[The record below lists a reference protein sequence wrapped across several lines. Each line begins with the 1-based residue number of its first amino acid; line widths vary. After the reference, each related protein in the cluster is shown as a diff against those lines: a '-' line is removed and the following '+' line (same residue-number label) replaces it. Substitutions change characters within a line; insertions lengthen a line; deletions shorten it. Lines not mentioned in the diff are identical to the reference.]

1 MKIFGIPI
9 SVDVSFFMIVGVL
22 GLNRLTDVA
31 SFVQWIVVVFVSVV
45 IHELGHALAGRLFGL
60 TPQIH
65 LYLMGGLTS
74 WSATREIGP
83 ARRIAISL
91 AGPFAGFAVGA
102 IAIAAYLAAGGTID
116 LRQFPPSVPQPLG
129 DILWVNF
136 AWGILNLLPILPLDG
151 GNVVRSTIELIT
163 RRSGDRPAQALSV
176 VVAALIAV
184 LALRLGQFWS
194 AFLAI
199 WFGYSNVTALMER
212 SRERE
217 DTAVLADLDAAWR
230 EVEEGRGAD
239 AVDAIERVQRAAR
252 SQSAKRRASEAL
264 VYAHL
269 QARDAERAT
278 KAFGAYVALH
288 GTHPYLEGAIALERG
303 DAERAVAVLEPLFDE
318 LPVARVGRELC
329 RAYVRTGRDQKA
341 LALCTNPATS
351 EFAGE
356 LYTTVCEEAYRAGR
370 FALSAEAGA
379 EAVSRTGDPM
389 TAYNVACALAC
400 DGRDDEALAWLDR
413 AVGLG
418 FRDLALIRDDADL
431 DAVRSRDELR
441 RIVAK
446 LETIEGGETRSDPA
460 DSQVS

>member
-22 GLNRLTDVA
+22 GMNRLTDVA

-65 LYLMGGLTS
+65 LYGMGGLTS

-102 IAIAAYLAAGGTID
+102 IAIVGYLATGGVLD
-116 LRQFPPSVPQPLG
+116 PRLLPPLLSL
-129 DILWVNF
+129 ILWVNI

-163 RRSGDRPAQALSV
+163 RRPGDRPAQVLSV
-176 VVAALIAV
+176 VVAALVAV
-184 LALRLGQFWS
+184 LALRFGQIWS

-212 SRERE
+212 SRESE
-217 DTAVLADLDAAWR
+217 DATVLADLDAAWR

-239 AVDAIERVQRAAR
+239 AVEAIERVQRAAR
-252 SQSAKRRASEAL
+252 SKSAKRRAAEAL

-269 QARDAERAT
+269 QSRDAERAT
-278 KAFGAYVALH
+278 KAFGTYVALY
-288 GTHPYLEGAIALERG
+288 GAHPYLEGAIALERG
-303 DAERAVAVLEPLFDE
+303 DAERAMIVLEPLFNE
-318 LPVARVGRELC
+318 VPVARVGRELC

-341 LALCTNPATS
+341 LALCTNPSTTA
-351 EFAGE
+351 FAGE
-356 LYTTVCEEAYRAGR
+356 LYTTICEETYRAGR
-370 FALSAEAGA
+370 YSVSAEAGA
-379 EAVSRTGDPM
+379 EAVARTGDPM

-400 DGRDDEALAWLDR
+400 DRRDDEALEWLDR
-413 AVGLG
+413 AVELG
-418 FRDLALIRDDADL
+418 FNDVALIRDDADL
-431 DAVRSRDELR
+431 DALRSRDELR
-441 RIVAK
+441 GIVEK
-446 LETIEGGETRSDPA
+446 LETIERGVTRSDPA
-460 DSQVS
+460 DSQVP